1 MKPAEKI
8 ERLIKKSRYKAST
21 EAYDKALGSF
31 LQAVDANEKQKSTL
45 TEPNIW
51 RIIMKSK
58 ITKLATAA
66 VIIAAIMLG
75 MYALTGSLDGT
86 SITMAQVRQAME
98 NIDWVQMVVKAEEES
113 MSVWYSLASKVQIV
127 CHSKGRILYRD
138 FNAGKELVWNPGSED
153 IYESPIDE
161 GREFAGG
168 VSNIFD
174 IFEGLTKLFNSIEA
188 KGDYKVTRELGTYQG
203 QEVEIWT
210 ARRVKGKAGPTH
222 TEIFT
227 MYIDI
232 DKKLP
237 IASTDVKKGANGDI
251 QLNVEFKYPETG
263 PADIYEAGAPRSA
276 QIKPS
281 PEQ

>member
-8 ERLIKKSRYKAST
+8 ERLIKKSRYKASS

-31 LQAVDANEKQKSTL
+31 LQAVDAYEKQKLAL

-51 RIIMKSK
+51 RIIMKSRM
-58 ITKLATAA
+58 TKLAAAA
-66 VIIAAIMLG
+66 VIIATIMLG
-75 MYALTGSLDGT
+75 MYALTGSFDGT

-127 CHSKGRILYRD
+127 CQSKGRILYRD
-138 FNAGKELVWNPGSED
+138 FNAGKELLWNPGSED

-227 MYIDI
+227 MYIDV

-251 QLNVEFKYPETG
+251 QLNDEFKYPETG

>member
-1 MKPAEKI
+1 MKNP
-8 ERLIKKSRYKAST
+8 
-21 EAYDKALGSF
+21 
-31 LQAVDANEKQKSTL
+31 
-45 TEPNIW
+45 
-51 RIIMKSK
+51 
-58 ITKLATAA
+58 ITKLAAAA

-75 MYALTGSLDGT
+75 MYALTGSVDGT

-98 NIDWVQMVVKAEEES
+98 NVDWVHIVVRAEEES

-127 CHSKGRILYRD
+127 CQSKGRILYRD

-168 VSNIFD
+168 VSSP
-174 IFEGLTKLFNSIEA
+174 FEGLTKAFDSLEA
-188 KGDYKVTRELGTYQG
+188 KGDYKVTKELGTYKG

-222 TEIFT
+222 SEIST
-227 MYIDI
+227 IYIDI

-237 IASTDVKKGANGDI
+237 IAATDIKKGADGDI
-251 QLNVEFKYPETG
+251 QLNVEFKYPDTG

>member
-1 MKPAEKI
+1 MRPAENI
-8 ERLIKKSRYKAST
+8 EKLVKNININTNAKTDEEVLVEVVEAFEKSKVKKTSAT
-21 EAYDKALGSF
+21 E
-31 LQAVDANEKQKSTL
+31 Q
-45 TEPNIW
+45 NIG

-66 VIIAAIMLG
+66 MVIAAIGLG
-75 MYALTGSLDGT
+75 LYALTGSGT

-98 NIDWVQMVVKAEEES
+98 NIDWVQMVGRAEEES
-113 MSVWYSLASKVQIV
+113 VLAWYSFASKVQILV
-127 CHSKGRILYRD
+127 DDEGRIVYFD
-138 FNAGKELVWNPGSED
+138 FNAGKRLVWNPGSED

-161 GREFAGG
+161 GRQFAGG
-168 VSNIFD
+168 VSNIF
-174 IFEGLTKLFNSIEA
+174 EGLTKTFDSIEA

-222 TEIFT
+222 TEICT
-227 MYIDI
+227 MYIDV

-237 IASTDVKKGANGDI
+237 IAATDVKKGANGDI

-276 QIKPS
+276 KIKPS
-281 PEQ
+281 PKP

>member
-1 MKPAEKI
+1 
-8 ERLIKKSRYKAST
+8 
-21 EAYDKALGSF
+21 
-31 LQAVDANEKQKSTL
+31 
-45 TEPNIW
+45 
-51 RIIMKSK
+51 MKSP
-58 ITKLATAA
+58 ITKLAAAA

-75 MYALTGSLDGT
+75 MYALTGSVDGT
-86 SITMAQVRQAME
+86 SITIAQVRQAIQD
-98 NIDWVQMVVKAEEES
+98 IDWVQMVGRSEEES
-113 MSVWYSLASKVQIV
+113 VSAWYSLASKVQIV

-138 FNAGKELVWNPGSED
+138 FNAGKELIWNPGSED

-168 VSNIFD
+168 VSNIF
-174 IFEGLTKLFNSIEA
+174 EGLTKTFDSIEA

-237 IASTDVKKGANGDI
+237 IAATDVKKGADGDI
-251 QLNVEFKYPETG
+251 QRTNDVEFKYPKTG

-276 QIKPS
+276 KIKPS
-281 PEQ
+281 PKP